1 MAEVLNTKYQPQK
14 INIVDVEVKEELK
27 MKQASYVAEV
37 HSRLQYQK
45 ALERIVEQSSQGSRF
60 VGDVL
65 AVSDECEDEYMSG
78 PAGTRSIFADA
89 LSLPPDQTGSESS
102 VTYHQKS
109 NFDVEGVRASI
120 CCYTISSNYM

>member
-1 MAEVLNTKYQPQK
+1 
-14 INIVDVEVKEELK
+14 

-78 PAGTRSIFADA
+78 PAKPGQSLQT
-89 LSLPPDQTGSESS
+89 LSLCRPIKQVQNRVSRIIRK
-102 VTYHQKS
+102 V
-109 NFDVEGVRASI
+109 
-120 CCYTISSNYM
+120 ISM